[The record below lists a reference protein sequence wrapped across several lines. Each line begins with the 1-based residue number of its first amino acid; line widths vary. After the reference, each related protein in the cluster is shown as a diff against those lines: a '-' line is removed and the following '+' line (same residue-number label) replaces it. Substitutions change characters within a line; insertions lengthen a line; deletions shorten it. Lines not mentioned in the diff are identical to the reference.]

1 MHRLSASD
9 PPRHDFGSSRF
20 LEASPS
26 TSSKKRRTRYLLL
39 LALRTLFLALLCLL
53 FAQPVL
59 EKLNITGAASVRHV
73 LLLDTSLSQNLEGRW
88 QRSINIANDVLDSA
102 AGSDEAVVI
111 SASDKFVQAET
122 DRSIES
128 ARAQLGTIDL
138 GNSRLDYGRIASAV
152 SSIVTDSDLDV
163 HLHIISDAQ
172 ASALPERFAS
182 LAVDKIQ
189 TMKVYSSAAS
199 EDANV
204 SVTGKLEH
212 AANGIAEIVAI
223 VNNYGD
229 DTTRTLQVRAND
241 QVLATTSIN
250 LAANS
255 NKVHRFDKLDVSSAG
270 KQLEISISPDDQLAA
285 DDTWQLPLPGSDRTQ
300 ITVVVA
306 NTEAS
311 LSATYLTA
319 AIESDP
325 RFSTR
330 RIEAD
335 RFTANDGGTLVMV
348 PDASALS
355 DRASNRLRQY
365 INDGGNVFMAVGQRP
380 HSAGTISL
388 IGMQSPSASTR
399 PDVNQTTGAIGNE
412 VGFIDAT
419 HQSTDDLVN
428 NWRAI
433 SVLRHLPL
441 QKKLTDR
448 RIIDLT
454 NGDPLL
460 LEKRM
465 GSGKLLLLATAL
477 NTAWTNLPVES
488 VFVAFVLQSIDYLAG
503 DTTGVS
509 YRSTG
514 EAISIAPGSQLLDP
528 NGEPMRDLSKISER
542 ATITLNEPGIYT
554 VRNSAGARPVAVNS
568 DVRESDI
575 TIIDDTTLQNWQEM
589 ATNPAA
595 NNRNSQTNTSNRRGF
610 WIWLLPLL
618 LVIALLESLYSHKHL
633 WIRREA

>member
-1 MHRLSASD
+1 M
-9 PPRHDFGSSRF
+9 
-20 LEASPS
+20 
-26 TSSKKRRTRYLLL
+26 
-39 LALRTLFLALLCLL
+39 
-53 FAQPVL
+53 
-59 EKLNITGAASVRHV
+59 
-73 LLLDTSLSQNLEGRW
+73 
-88 QRSINIANDVLDSA
+88 
-102 AGSDEAVVI
+102 
-111 SASDKFVQAET
+111 
-122 DRSIES
+122 
-128 ARAQLGTIDL
+128 
-138 GNSRLDYGRIASAV
+138 
-152 SSIVTDSDLDV
+152 
-163 HLHIISDAQ
+163 
-172 ASALPERFAS
+172 
-182 LAVDKIQ
+182 
-189 TMKVYSSAAS
+189 
-199 EDANV
+199 
-204 SVTGKLEH
+204 
-212 AANGIAEIVAI
+212 
-223 VNNYGD
+223 
-229 DTTRTLQVRAND
+229 
-241 QVLATTSIN
+241 
-250 LAANS
+250 
-255 NKVHRFDKLDVSSAG
+255 
-270 KQLEISISPDDQLAA
+270 
-285 DDTWQLPLPGSDRTQ
+285 
-300 ITVVVA
+300 
-306 NTEAS
+306 
-311 LSATYLTA
+311 
-319 AIESDP
+319 
-325 RFSTR
+325 
-330 RIEAD
+330 
-335 RFTANDGGTLVMV
+335 
-348 PDASALS
+348 
-355 DRASNRLRQY
+355 
-365 INDGGNVFMAVGQRP
+365 
-380 HSAGTISL
+380 
-388 IGMQSPSASTR
+388 
-399 PDVNQTTGAIGNE
+399 
-412 VGFIDAT
+412 
-419 HQSTDDLVN
+419 N

-595 NNRNSQTNTSNRRGF
+595 TNQNSQTSTSNRRGF